1 VVPFAHHPIAR
12 EMSKEIKMLTMTV
25 PQDENEMTLLFRR
38 FSQASPRTHVQYG
51 GSGLGLF
58 ISRELTELQGGQ
70 VGVASKAGVGST
82 FAFYVRARRCAPPE
96 DPNPVPAHPVD
107 KQAKMISPAGLARIQ
122 KIPDQI
128 TKTGTASPSAP
139 SPPPKF
145 VLVVEDN
152 IVNQK
157 VLSKQLRSVG
167 CIVSVANHGGEALA
181 FLQTSRFWKGREHDG
196 EELSVVLM
204 DLEMPV
210 MDGLTC
216 VKKIRQLQTEGTIVS
231 HVPVI
236 AVTANARSEQ
246 IVIAKDAGMDSVVT
260 KPFRIPELLPEID
273 RQMKK
278 GMGRQ
283 AGLERSASAPV

>member
-1 VVPFAHHPIAR
+1 VVAFAHHPIAQ
-12 EMSKEIKMLTMTV
+12 EMSRDTKILTMTV
-25 PQDENEMTLLFRR
+25 PQDENEISLLFRR

-82 FAFYVRARRCAPPE
+82 FAFYIRARRCAPPE
-96 DPNPVPAHPVD
+96 DPNPIPAYPVN
-107 KQAKMISPAGLARIQ
+107 KQAKIISPTSLARIQ
-122 KIPDQI
+122 KIPDQP
-128 TKTGTASPSAP
+128 TKIGTASPSAL
-139 SPPPKF
+139 SPPTKF
-145 VLVVEDN
+145 VLIVEDN

-157 VLSKQLRSVG
+157 VLSKQLHSAG

-216 VKKIRQLQTEGTIVS
+216 VKKIRLLQTEGTIVS

-260 KPFRIPELLPEID
+260 KPFRILELLPEID

-283 AGLERSASAPV
+283 AGLER

>member
-1 VVPFAHHPIAR
+1 VVPFAHLPITQ
-12 EMSKEIKMLTMTV
+12 EISRDTKVLTMTI

-96 DPNPVPAHPVD
+96 DPNPIPAHPVD
-107 KQAKMISPAGLARIQ
+107 KQAKMISPASLARIQ

-128 TKTGTASPSAP
+128 SKTGIASPSAL

-145 VLVVEDN
+145 VLIVEDN

-157 VLSKQLRSVG
+157 VLSKQLRSAG

-181 FLQTSRFWKGREHDG
+181 FLQTSRFWQGRELDG

-260 KPFRIPELLPEID
+260 KPFRIPELLPRGI
-273 RQMKK
+273 
-278 GMGRQ
+278 
-283 AGLERSASAPV
+283 